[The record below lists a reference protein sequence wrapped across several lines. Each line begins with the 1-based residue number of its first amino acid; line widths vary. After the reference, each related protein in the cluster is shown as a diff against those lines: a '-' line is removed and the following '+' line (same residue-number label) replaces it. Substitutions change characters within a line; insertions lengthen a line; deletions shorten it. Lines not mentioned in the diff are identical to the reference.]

1 MHNIIFVSLDTS
13 PPPPPKVLKLLAGN
27 FGRNILTS
35 SLSDIDVDL
44 FWSTCMVQCIHGN
57 YIQAHM
63 AKRSPSKNK
72 LPYRTKSTIK
82 LKARLYRRAKG
93 LDTLQ
98 SWSKYNKCRN
108 NLTSALRSS
117 KKDFFSKTSTPKGIS
132 KTVTKPSEDSMH
144 PRLLT
149 KTTQPKTYYIEKANL
164 ASCFSKPSQPL
175 PIPSPTTQ
183 AIPLLSI

>member
-1 MHNIIFVSLDTS
+1 MAETCTTS
-13 PPPPPKVLKLLAGN
+13 YSSHWTPAPPPPPKVLKLLAGN

-108 NLTSALRSS
+108 NLTSAFRSS
-117 KKDFFSKTSTPKGIS
+117 KKDFFS
-132 KTVTKPSEDSMH
+132 
-144 PRLLT
+144 
-149 KTTQPKTYYIEKANL
+149 NL
-164 ASCFSKPSQPL
+164 AKNIHSQRHIKNCHQTIRGFHAPQITHKNHSAENLLYREGKSCILFL
-175 PIPSPTTQ
+175 
-183 AIPLLSI
+183 